1 MEIGRRKFLNLSLAG
16 GISLLYL
23 PVNANPLLSIRKK
36 PKYHLSLDTPTRL
49 FDEKR
54 RSWVHPRAG
63 IVPGAGKNGLP
74 RVVMTMNIITG
85 SDVFNEVYGLHTDDL
100 GLTWTDPEL
109 FETMSPRYEMINGAR
124 LPVAV
129 SDFWPQW
136 HSKSKLLLGTG
147 HTVVYSADF
156 EFTAGIRPRQTTY
169 SFYNPLADS
178 WDPWQKME
186 MPDPEKFFSAGA
198 GSTQR
203 YDLED
208 GTILLPVYF
217 TPPGGESGVTIVKC
231 KPENKTLKYIEH
243 GNELFLPEET
253 RGLSEPSIT
262 CFEGEYFMTI
272 RSDRTGFVSRSSDG
286 LSFSPIQE
294 WKFDDGTELGSYNTQ
309 QHWVTH
315 SEGLFLVY
323 TRRGANNDHIVR
335 HRAPLF
341 MGQVDPR
348 RLCVIRKTEQILI
361 PQRGAT
367 LGNFGVTDV
376 SPDETWVTDAEIMLH
391 KDVEKYGSDGS
402 VFAARIHW
410 NKPNRLFSY

>member
-147 HTVVYSADF
+147 HTVVY
-156 EFTAGIRPRQTTY
+156 
-169 SFYNPLADS
+169 
-178 WDPWQKME
+178 
-186 MPDPEKFFSAGA
+186 
-198 GSTQR
+198 
-203 YDLED
+203 
-208 GTILLPVYF
+208 
-217 TPPGGESGVTIVKC
+217 
-231 KPENKTLKYIEH
+231 
-243 GNELFLPEET
+243 
-253 RGLSEPSIT
+253 
-262 CFEGEYFMTI
+262 
-272 RSDRTGFVSRSSDG
+272 
-286 LSFSPIQE
+286 
-294 WKFDDGTELGSYNTQ
+294 
-309 QHWVTH
+309 
-315 SEGLFLVY
+315 
-323 TRRGANNDHIVR
+323 
-335 HRAPLF
+335 
-341 MGQVDPR
+341 
-348 RLCVIRKTEQILI
+348 
-361 PQRGAT
+361 
-367 LGNFGVTDV
+367 
-376 SPDETWVTDAEIMLH
+376 
-391 KDVEKYGSDGS
+391 
-402 VFAARIHW
+402 
-410 NKPNRLFSY
+410 